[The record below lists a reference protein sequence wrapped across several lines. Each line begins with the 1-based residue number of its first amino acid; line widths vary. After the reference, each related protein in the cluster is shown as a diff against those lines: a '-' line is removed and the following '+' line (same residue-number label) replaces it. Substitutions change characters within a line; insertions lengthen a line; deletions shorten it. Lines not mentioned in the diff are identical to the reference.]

1 MGNVEESIR
10 EKLTEQLSPRQL
22 QIENVSHHHAG
33 HASSPGTGESHFN
46 VTVVS
51 EAFEGMTKVA
61 RFRLVHKI
69 LKEEMDGPVHALSL
83 ELKTPA
89 EAG

>member
-1 MGNVEESIR
+1 MGRVEEIIR
-10 EKLTEQLSPRQL
+10 EKLTEELAPKLL
-22 QIENVSHHHAG
+22 QVENVSHHHAG

-51 EAFEGMTKVA
+51 QAFEGLPKVA

-69 LKEEMDGPVHALSL
+69 LKEEMAGPVHALSL
-83 ELKTPA
+83 ELKSPT
-89 EAG
+89 EA